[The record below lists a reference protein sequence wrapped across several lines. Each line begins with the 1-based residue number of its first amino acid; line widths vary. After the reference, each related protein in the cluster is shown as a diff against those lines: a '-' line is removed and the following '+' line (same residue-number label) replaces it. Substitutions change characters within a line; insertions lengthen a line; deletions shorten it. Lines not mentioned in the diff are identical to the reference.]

1 MKKILLFI
9 FLSTIIFIDSR
20 AAKEIEISREFTLFT
35 SQHAQGYLKPL
46 FTTLGESFN
55 SGLFTKADYK
65 KTFTLGIDINVMGMH
80 IPNSQRTYEAELPDL
95 YGNTDRVLTA
105 VKKDGTII
113 HNVKGTWQQPT
124 IYGGRSTAI
133 FAAPQNHFA
142 PDSFYRSVAFI
153 EGNNINFMSGLPV
166 LQVFMGLPTRTQFRG
181 RFISVPIDG
190 SNFTYYTIAINQNI
204 DKLFNLFEDNSNSL
218 ALHFAYH
225 SMKRLPGFEITSFA
239 VGTHY
244 SYEITENFYVT
255 AAMQYEDFSGKF
267 RAIKEQS
274 DDLELINS
282 PYPEIREA
290 RPFNFNIESYT
301 KFRIGG
307 GVSYKLS
314 AMEFS
319 ASAYYASQ
327 PVLSAGF
334 SLYLIETKEKQPP
347 SPPPPPAPEPEPIP
361 EPTFAE
367 EIMFE
372 QPTIEQPEVKIEE
385 KKTQLTAD
393 IAAYAVENG
402 TEKPLLTIKMEENIS
417 KHISPLLP
425 MIFFDDNSAD
435 IPVRYERITADSAKR
450 MIAKDVSEGNALDVY
465 HRILNII
472 GMRLKKNPD
481 ANITLTGTN
490 SGVGAERNNRQLAQN
505 RADNVKKYL
514 VEVWGIEPNRVKT
527 VARNL
532 PEKASNTKDPD
543 GIAENRRVEISSNDW
558 EIIAP
563 SVIQDTTRLILPP
576 IIRFRP
582 NVVSDAGI
590 ADWHLVVTAST
601 RKVREIYGK
610 GEQINF
616 DDWFVRDDETAKA
629 LIKHNMQFNLSVND
643 KEGNHYITDV
653 KTLPV
658 ELKTIS
664 KETAKS
670 GDTITN
676 VYDLILFDFDKATL
690 SSNNMKIID
699 MIKKEMPDNSIVK
712 ITGYTDRMG
721 NDSYNEKLSLSR
733 AISASKALG
742 RPDAATIGSGE
753 KVLLYN
759 NDLPE
764 GRFYSRT
771 VIIEVKIPVK

>member
-9 FLSTIIFIDSR
+9 FLSTIIFVDLR
-20 AAKEIEISREFTLFT
+20 AAKEIEISREFTLLT

-46 FTTLGESFN
+46 FTTLGESLN

-65 KTFTLGIDINVMGMH
+65 KTFTLGIDINVMGMY
-80 IPNSQRTYEAELPDL
+80 IPNSQKTYDAELPDL

-113 HNVKGTWQQPT
+113 HNVRGSWQQPT

-153 EGNNINFMSGLPV
+153 EGNNIRFMSGLPV

-190 SNFTYYTIAINQNI
+190 SNFTYYTIAVNQNI
-204 DKLFNLFEDNSNSL
+204 DRLFDMFEDKSHSL

-225 SMKRLPGFEITSFA
+225 SMKRSPGFEITSFA
-239 VGTHY
+239 VGAHY
-244 SYEITENFYVT
+244 SYEIAENFYAT
-255 AAMQYEDFSGKF
+255 AAMQYEDFSGNF
-267 RAIKEQS
+267 RAVKEKS
-274 DDLELINS
+274 EDLELVNS
-282 PYPEIREA
+282 PYLEIREA
-290 RPFNFNIESYT
+290 RPFNFNIESFT

-307 GVSYKLS
+307 GLSYKLS

-347 SPPPPPAPEPEPIP
+347 PPPPPAPEPEPIP

-367 EIMFE
+367 EIKFE
-372 QPTIEQPEVKIEE
+372 QPIIEQPEVKIEE

-425 MIFFDDNSAD
+425 MIFFDDNSAE
-435 IPVRYERITADSAKR
+435 IPARYERISADSARR
-450 MIAKDVSEGNALDVY
+450 MVAKDVSEGNALDVY

-472 GMRLKKNPD
+472 GMRMKKNPD
-481 ANITLTGTN
+481 AVITLTGTN
-490 SGVGAERNNRQLAQN
+490 SGVGAERNNRQLSQN
-505 RADNVKKYL
+505 RAENVKKYL
-514 VEVWGIEPNRVKT
+514 VEVWGIEPNRIKT

-532 PEKASNTKDPD
+532 PEKASNSRDAD

-558 EIIAP
+558 DIIAP

-576 IIRFRP
+576 IIRFRSD
-582 NVVSDAGI
+582 VASDAGI
-590 ADWHLVVTAST
+590 TDWHLIVTAST
-601 RKVREIYGK
+601 RKVREIFGK
-610 GEQINF
+610 GEQIHF
-616 DDWFVRDDETAKA
+616 DDWFVKDDETAKA
-629 LIKHNMQFNLSVND
+629 LIKHNMQFNLSVTDN
-643 KEGNHYITDV
+643 EGNHYITDV

-699 MIKKEMPDNSIVK
+699 MIKKEMPEYSIVK

-721 NDSYNEKLSLSR
+721 NEDYNERLSLSR

-742 RPDAATIGSGE
+742 RPDAQTIGSGE
-753 KVLLYN
+753 KVLLYD